1 VNVARAA
8 GALLIFLPL
17 AFNAFF
23 LLLARRFDYPDILR
37 SPTEE
42 ILTRFQA
49 GGVGL
54 KLLWY
59 GFMLTAVLLAPIAVL
74 LGQVL
79 TREGL
84 AVVPTATV
92 VGVLAAVVQF
102 LGLARWPFLVPA
114 LARVYT
120 DPASSQAT
128 REAAAVAFESFHR
141 YLGIGI
147 GECLGYLLTGGWT
160 TLVAVAMLHSHPF
173 KPWLAWP
180 GIVIGL
186 FLIVGSLEFVG
197 RFEEQGWKLAGAII
211 PTTYIAWSLWLIVSG
226 VVLLVG

>member
-1 VNVARAA
+1 VNVERVA
-8 GALLIFLPL
+8 GALLIFVPL

-37 SPTEE
+37 RPTDD
-42 ILTRFQA
+42 ILSRFQA

-59 GFMLTAVLLAPIAVL
+59 GFMLTAVLLAPLAVL
-74 LGQVL
+74 LGQI
-79 TREGL
+79 L
-84 AVVPTATV
+84 ARDDLSVVPSATV

-114 LARVYT
+114 LARAYS
-120 DPASSQAT
+120 DPASTQAT
-128 REAAAVAFESFHR
+128 RDATRIAFESFHR

-147 GECLGYLLTGGWT
+147 GECLGYLLTGAWT
-160 TLVAVAMLHSHPF
+160 ILVGVAMLRSSVF
-173 KPWLAWP
+173 DAWLAWP
-180 GIVIGL
+180 GIIIGL

-197 RFEEQGWKLAGAII
+197 RFEEQGWKLVSAIVPI
-211 PTTYIAWSLWLIVSG
+211 TYIAWSLWLILSG
-226 VVLLVG
+226 LVLVVG

>member
-1 VNVARAA
+1 VNVERAA
-8 GALLIFLPL
+8 GALLILLPL

-37 SPTEE
+37 RPTEE
-42 ILTRFQA
+42 ILARFQA

-59 GFMLTAVLLAPIAVL
+59 GFMLTAILLAPLAVL

-79 TREGL
+79 ARDGP

-102 LGLARWPFLVPA
+102 LGLARWPFLVPP
-114 LARVYT
+114 LARAYA
-120 DPASSQAT
+120 DPGSTQAT
-128 REAAAVAFESFHR
+128 RDATAVAFEAFHR

-147 GECLGYLLTGGWT
+147 GECLGYLLTGSWT
-160 TLVAVAMLHSHPF
+160 ILVGAAMLQSSAF
-173 KPWLAWP
+173 DAWLAWP
-180 GIVIGL
+180 GIIIGL

-197 RFEEQGWKLAGAII
+197 RFEEQGWRLAGAIVPI
-211 PTTYIAWSLWLIVSG
+211 TYIAWSPWLIVSG
-226 VVLLVG
+226 FVLLVG